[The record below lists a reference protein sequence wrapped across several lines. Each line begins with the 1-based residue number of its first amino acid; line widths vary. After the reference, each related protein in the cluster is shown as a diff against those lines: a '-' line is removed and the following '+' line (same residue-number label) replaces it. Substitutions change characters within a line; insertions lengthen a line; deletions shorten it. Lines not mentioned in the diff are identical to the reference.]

1 MSESKLLPEINI
13 GIAGHVDHGKTTL
26 TYAITGK
33 WTMQH
38 SEELKRGITIRL
50 GYADSIISRCEKCNN
65 LNSPR
70 VQGRENASGVFPK
83 FVFGEICKVCSSKTT
98 PVRAF
103 SVVDAPGHETLMA
116 VMLAGA
122 AIIDGAILVVA
133 ANESVPQPQTAEHLM
148 ALKVLGIKNIIVV
161 QNKVDTVTKE
171 AAIENYKQIKK
182 FVTETLGMDILIIPI
197 SGQRGANL
205 DLLAEAVQEFIPT
218 PKRQE
223 GDPMMLV
230 ARSFDINKPGA
241 DIQKLVGGVLGGAIV
256 RGKFKVG
263 NKIEIRPG
271 LKTEKK
277 GGQIEWKAVTTT
289 VSGISAGS
297 QLVQEKG
304 PGGSIALSTTL
315 DPAITKS
322 DAFVGAVVGVV
333 GSPIPSVV
341 NALDLQ
347 VSLFD
352 YVIGTKEKLKI
363 EPFKQY
369 EPLMLNV
376 GTATTVGIVQGAG
389 KKMKLILKRPVVAQ
403 KGDKVAIARQVQS
416 RWHLVGYGTVL

>member
-1 MSESKLLPEINI
+1 MNENKLLPEINI

-50 GYADSIISRCEKCNN
+50 GYADSQISKCEKCK
-65 LNSPR
+65 R
-70 VQGRENASGVFPK
+70 
-83 FVFGEICKVCSSKTT
+83 FVFGTKCTACSSAAA

-103 SVVDAPGHETLMA
+103 SIVDAPGHETLMA

-148 ALKVLGIKNIIVV
+148 ALKVLGIKNIIIV

-182 FVTETLGMDILIIPI
+182 FVAETLGAEVPIIPI

-223 GDPMMLV
+223 GDPTMLV

-241 DIQKLVGGVLGGAIV
+241 EIAKLIGGVLGGAIV
-256 RGKFKVG
+256 RGRFKVG
-263 NKIEIRPG
+263 DKIELRPG
-271 LKTEKK
+271 MKTEKK
-277 GGQIEWKAVTTT
+277 GGQVEWKPITTT
-289 VSGISAGS
+289 ITGISAGS
-297 QLVQEKG
+297 QLVKEKG
-304 PGGSIALSTTL
+304 PGGSVAISTTL
-315 DPAITKS
+315 DPAICKA
-322 DAFVGAVVGVV
+322 DAFVGAVVGLPEKLPPVA
-333 GSPIPSVV
+333 

-369 EPLMLNV
+369 EPLMLNI

-389 KKMKLILKRPVVAQ
+389 KKMKLILKRPVVVQ

-416 RWHLVGYGTVL
+416 RWHLVGYGIVL

>member
-1 MSESKLLPEINI
+1 MTAKKLLPEINI

-50 GYADSIISRCEKCNN
+50 GYADSEISKCEKC
-65 LNSPR
+65 
-70 VQGRENASGVFPK
+70 GR
-83 FVFGEICKVCSSKTT
+83 FVFGAKCKACNSDAA

-133 ANESVPQPQTAEHLM
+133 ANEPVPQPQTAEHLM
-148 ALKVLGIKNIIVV
+148 ALKVLGVKSIIVV
-161 QNKVDTVTKE
+161 QNKVDTVSKE
-171 AAIENYKQIKK
+171 AAIENYKQIQK
-182 FVTETLGMDILIIPI
+182 FVVETLGTEVPIIPI

-205 DLLAEAVQEFIPT
+205 DLLAEAVQEFMPT

-241 DIQKLVGGVLGGAIV
+241 EIAKLIGGVLGGAIV
-256 RGKFKVG
+256 RGNFKAG
-263 NKIEIRPG
+263 DKIEMRPG
-271 LKTEKK
+271 LKVEKK
-277 GGQIEWKAVTTT
+277 GGQVEWKPVIMSIT
-289 VSGISAGS
+289 GISSGS

-304 PGGSIALSTTL
+304 PGGSVAISTAL
-315 DPAITKS
+315 DPAICKA
-322 DAFVGAVVGVV
+322 DAFVGAVVGLP
-333 GSPIPSVV
+333 GKLPPVV

-347 VSLFD
+347 VSLFE

-363 EPFKQY
+363 DPFRQY
-369 EPLMLNV
+369 EPLMLNI

-389 KKMKLILKRPVVAQ
+389 KKMKLILKRPVVVQ

-416 RWHLVGYGTVL
+416 RWHLVGYGVVL

>member
-1 MSESKLLPEINI
+1 MLMVNKLLPEINI

-50 GYADSIISRCEKCNN
+50 GYADSEVSKCEKC
-65 LNSPR
+65 
-70 VQGRENASGVFPK
+70 GK
-83 FVFGEICKVCSSKTT
+83 FVFGAKCKACNSAAIT
-98 PVRAF
+98 VRAF

-133 ANESVPQPQTAEHLM
+133 ANEPVPQPQTAEHLM
-148 ALKVLGIKNIIVV
+148 ALKVLGIKKIIVV
-161 QNKVDTVTKE
+161 QNKVDTVVRE
-171 AAIENYKQIKK
+171 AAIENYGQIKK
-182 FVTETLGMDILIIPI
+182 FVTETLGADVPIIPI

-241 DIQKLVGGVLGGAIV
+241 EITKLVGGVLGGAIV
-256 RGKFKVG
+256 RGKFRVG
-263 NKIEIRPG
+263 DKIELKPG
-271 LKTEKK
+271 LKIEKK
-277 GGQIEWKAVTTT
+277 GGQVEWKPVITTIT
-289 VSGISAGS
+289 GISAGS

-304 PGGSIALSTTL
+304 PGGSVAISTTL
-315 DPAITKS
+315 DPAISKA
-322 DAFVGAVVGVV
+322 DAFVGAVVGLPNKLPPVA
-333 GSPIPSVV
+333 
-341 NALDLQ
+341 NAIDLQ

-369 EPLMLNV
+369 EPLMLNI

-389 KKMKLILKRPVVAQ
+389 KKMKLILKRPVVVQ

-416 RWHLVGYGTVL
+416 RWHLVGYGIVL